1 MKKLL
6 GIILTVCLAL
16 SACPV
21 CFADAA
27 GEPLTFALASDLH
40 YNPPGE
46 ELVRLS
52 DDPVYWYANRRAAME
67 DESGFI
73 IDEFL
78 NQCAADDSIQYVL
91 LSGDL
96 DTKTARDA
104 EQLFLK
110 LAERFSRMILNM
122 KDLKY
127 VSSAGL
133 RSIRNL
139 YMALYKKGGTLSII
153 NVSDNVMEVFE
164 MTGLAGLLNIR

>member
-1 MKKLL
+1 MDVKL
-6 GIILTVCLAL
+6 V
-16 SACPV
+16 
-21 CFADAA
+21 
-27 GEPLTFALASDLH
+27 
-40 YNPPGE
+40 NRGE
-46 ELVRLS
+46 EGEL
-52 DDPVYWYANRRAAME
+52 
-67 DESGFI
+67 
-73 IDEFL
+73 
-78 NQCAADDSIQYVL
+78 L